1 MKRVSFSTFLQLLFV
16 ACAFNLSS
24 CQEFNIDTQESF
36 PPKMETDVQPEYTV
50 LAKSPRTITFNVS
63 SSTPWAIK
71 SSAEWC
77 RPTPAMSSASSLIAE
92 ISVLI
97 DENETEQDRVAT
109 LTLTAEGIDGAT
121 TVTIHQDSK
130 SSLGVQP
137 VDDPLPTEGGTT
149 TFTVLS
155 NKAWTA
161 TSSNQWLA
169 LSQSSGT
176 GTGELE
182 VITATATT
190 NPGMRRTA
198 TVTVSNGLEEKVF
211 EVIQNGIVL
220 TFVDA
225 TEVIFDGSADKEVKR
240 IEVLSN
246 IDWEVSTD
254 ATWLNVAKDE
264 EGRVVAT
271 SLSEIYFTTRTAHL
285 ALNATDKMLGLEPVV
300 LEVKQVGG
308 VYMMDGTPGVADEAT
323 GAITFNEPTGNANC
337 RYYIDKPRHLAIHEW
352 NFSHIEVDDNRCL
365 NMNCVASPIPSWN
378 FWLGKGA
385 NPWTF
390 KYRGGTLNDNTLCE
404 PFDMNSLRSLKVE
417 HNYVDPTDRTQAN
430 IKVFIKLEG
439 DAEWKKIIETKAY
452 ENLFETTGSGGN
464 VPYFGLI
471 NGSAG
476 KAGSVTIS
484 SYEVTNIE

>member
-1 MKRVSFSTFLQLLFV
+1 MKRVSFSTILQLLFV

-36 PPKMETDVQPEYTV
+36 PPTLETDVQPQYTV

-63 SSTPWAIK
+63 SSTPWTIK

-77 RPTPAMSSASSLIAE
+77 RPTPAMSAASALIAE
-92 ISVLI
+92 VSILI

-109 LTLTAEGIDGAT
+109 LTLTAEGIEGAT

-130 SSLGVQP
+130 GSLGVQP

-161 TSSNQWLA
+161 TSSNQWLT

-182 VITATATT
+182 VITVTATA

-198 TVTVSNGLEEKVF
+198 TVTVTNGLEEKVF

-225 TEVIFDGSADKEVKR
+225 GEVIFDGSVDKEAKTL
-240 IEVLSN
+240 EVLSN
-246 IDWEVSTD
+246 VDWEVSTD
-254 ATWLNVAKDE
+254 ATWLRVAKDE

-271 SLSEIYFTTRTAHL
+271 SLSEIYFTTRTAQIWL
-285 ALNATDKMLGLEPVV
+285 SATDKMLGLDRKSVV
-300 LEVKQVGG
+300 
-308 VYMMDGTPGVADEAT
+308 
-323 GAITFNEPTGNANC
+323 
-337 RYYIDKPRHLAIHEW
+337 
-352 NFSHIEVDDNRCL
+352 
-365 NMNCVASPIPSWN
+365 
-378 FWLGKGA
+378 
-385 NPWTF
+385 
-390 KYRGGTLNDNTLCE
+390 
-404 PFDMNSLRSLKVE
+404 
-417 HNYVDPTDRTQAN
+417 
-430 IKVFIKLEG
+430 
-439 DAEWKKIIETKAY
+439 
-452 ENLFETTGSGGN
+452 
-464 VPYFGLI
+464 
-471 NGSAG
+471 
-476 KAGSVTIS
+476 
-484 SYEVTNIE
+484 